1 MSRFRKTHREVP
13 ALNTTS
19 LPDLIFTLLLFFMLV
34 VNMRSV
40 PTLTQFQLPNTKEL
54 QKLKEKSLLIYI
66 IVGKTE
72 NESTREQAPIQ
83 LNNNFTTLD
92 VMPEQLQNKKAE
104 IKPEE
109 RSRIVVIMKIDKNT
123 PMGLVNDIRQILRE
137 QNLLTVHYAAEK
149 LLLKKDKSL

>member
-13 ALNTTS
+13 SLNTTS

-66 IVGKTE
+66 IVGKTG
-72 NESTREQAPIQ
+72 NEPTGEQAPIQ
-83 LNNNFTTLD
+83 LNNDFTTLD
-92 VMPEQLQNKKAE
+92 AMPEQLNSIKAE
-104 IKPEE
+104 IEPEE
-109 RSRIVVIMKIDKNT
+109 RSKIVVVMKIDKNT

-137 QNLLTVHYAAEK
+137 QNLLTVYYAAEK
-149 LLLKKDKSL
+149 PH